1 MATMAKPHNCQTNSK
16 AFPDIYT
23 IVVTFNALDF
33 KPHLLYYKLKDNQV
47 HWIQA
52 PFTYLQSPHN
62 HPTFI
67 SA

>member
-47 HWIQA
+47 H
-52 PFTYLQSPHN
+52 
-62 HPTFI
+62 
-67 SA
+67 